1 MSRRRR
7 RRPCPHRH
15 PRGRAG
21 RPRRGPGRRGR
32 GLPRPR
38 GRADPD
44 ERAAGHRDAQLLQ
57 ARDLRAGEAK
67 FDEVVGRP
75 GEYDRSLA
83 YSHAALRDQ
92 FERQD
97 IRGLE
102 LDLFP
107 DPAGGLYTQPF
118 LRTLLGLGPLADP
131 AWARPGIKVFHVA
144 DLDYATT
151 CVAFVT
157 CLQQVK
163 SWSDDHPRHVPLL
176 ILLELKSSEPRI
188 VEAGGVAAPPWE
200 AGALDGLDAEIRS
213 VFGEDD
219 LITPDDVRRPA

>member
-1 MSRRRR
+1 MNELQVIGTHNSYKREIS
-7 RRPCPHRH
+7 
-15 PRGRAG
+15 AQ
-21 RPRRGPGRRGR
+21 
-32 GLPRPR
+32 
-38 GRADPD
+38 
-44 ERAAGHRDAQLLQ
+44 ER
-57 ARDLRAGEAK
+57 AK

-107 DPAGGLYTQPF
+107 DPAGGLYAQPF

-163 SWSDDHPRHVPLL
+163 SWSDDHPATCRC
-176 ILLELKSSEPRI
+176 SSCSSSR
-188 VEAGGVAAPPWE
+188 AASR
-200 AGALDGLDAEIRS
+200 AS
-213 VFGEDD
+213 S
-219 LITPDDVRRPA
+219 RPAAWRRRRGRPAPSTGSTRRSAPSSARTT